1 MIELPSPAKVNLMLS
16 VNGRRDDGFHTLVSL
31 VVPLAFGD
39 DLRVRLAAGAAGA
52 AGVAAEDV
60 LRCSDPEVPTGPENL
75 ILKAAAAFREALGR
89 AVYFQFDLEKRI
101 PMGAGL
107 GGGSSNAAVAL
118 RAMNALLG
126 EPLEK
131 SVLFELS
138 AGIGSDCPF
147 FIDPP
152 PALML
157 GRGEV
162 IEAVEPGVAERLR
175 GQRLL
180 LFRPDFGVE
189 TVWAYGRLVAGAPE
203 SYEAASLAR
212 ARLERFGEGAPW
224 RDLLFNSF
232 EAPIGH
238 KYLSIATL
246 LGLLRQKGVPCLMS
260 GSGSCCFALCESETE
275 SVKIAEI
282 VRAAWGEAVFL
293 VETSIS

>member
-31 VVPLAFGD
+31 VVPLVFGD
-39 DLRVRLAAGAAGA
+39 TLSVRRVGGA
-52 AGVAAEDV
+52 VEQDV
-60 LRCSDPEVPTGPENL
+60 LRCSDPAVPTGPENL
-75 ILKAAAAFREALGR
+75 ILKASAAFREALGR

-126 EPLEK
+126 EPLEQ

-147 FIDPP
+147 FLDPR

-162 IEAVEPGVAERLR
+162 IEAVEGGVVERLR

-189 TVWAYGRLVAGAPE
+189 TAWAYGRLVAGAPE
-203 SYEAASLAR
+203 SYEAESLAW
-212 ARLERFGEGAPW
+212 ARLERFVAGGGW
-224 RDLLFNSF
+224 GDLLFNSF
-232 EAPIGH
+232 EAPIGR
-238 KYLSIATL
+238 KYLAIAAL
-246 LGLLRQKGVPCLMS
+246 LGQLRQNGVKCLMS
-260 GSGSCCFALCESETE
+260 GSGSCCFALCESEAE
-275 SVKIAEI
+275 SNKIAEM